1 MNRRRV
7 RANSLVDV
15 VCSTIGG
22 YGAHMG
28 CSSAG
33 IVGTERIADV
43 VLDEGVGGPSVE
55 SKIRISSRVEGTT
68 IGDCPEITM
77 LF

>member
-1 MNRRRV
+1 
-7 RANSLVDV
+7 
-15 VCSTIGG
+15 
-22 YGAHMG
+22 MG

-68 IGDCPEITM
+68 IGDCPDITM
-77 LF
+77 LLLK